1 MRKMF
6 DGMPT
11 PCNSPPVVTNDAPP
25 RRTRGPHTNRKHT
38 MNISDLIALNS
49 RTRTSIPRFSR
60 SNGAASYT
68 SRTGPIPTDH
78 LRSIAPSIFAEDA
91 HTSRSEKYT
100 YIPTSEILTRL
111 QAEGFQPYSV
121 AQGGSRDA
129 TKRGFTKH
137 LLRLRHESQ
146 ALQVGATHNEIVL
159 LNSHDGTSSYRLMA
173 GVFRL
178 VCQNGMVVADSL
190 LEDIRIPHKGDI
202 AGQVLDGCISILDQ
216 LPRVSESV
224 REMEAIRLSSAEE
237 NIFARA
243 ALIARYDDAAA
254 APIQAS
260 DIIRPRRREDS
271 ENTLWQ
277 TLNRTQEN
285 LIRGGVSY
293 VQRDTN
299 GRRIARRETRPIQ
312 GIDQNTTLNRALWTL
327 AEEMRALKTA

>member
-6 DGMPT
+6 DGMAT

-25 RRTRGPHTNRKHT
+25 RRTRGPHANRKHT
-38 MNISDLIALNS
+38 MNLTDLIGLNT

-91 HTSRSEKYT
+91 HTSRSEKYS

-111 QAEGFQPYSV
+111 QAEGFQPYAV

-146 ALQVGATHNEIVL
+146 ALQVGGTHNEIVL

-178 VCQNGMVVADSL
+178 VCQNGMVVADNL
-190 LEDIRIPHKGDI
+190 LEDIRIPHKGDV
-202 AGQVLDGCISILDQ
+202 AGLVLDGCISMLEN
-216 LPRVSESV
+216 LPIVSESV
-224 REMEAIRLSSAEE
+224 REMEAIRLSPAEE
-237 NIFARA
+237 NAFARA
-243 ALIARYDDAAA
+243 ALIARYDDDTP
-254 APIQAS
+254 PIQAS
-260 DIIRPRRREDS
+260 DIIRPRRREDAD
-271 ENTLWQ
+271 NTLWQ

-293 VQRDTN
+293 VQRDAN
-299 GRRIARRETRPIQ
+299 GRRVARRETREIR

-327 AEEMRALKTA
+327 AEEMRNIKNAG